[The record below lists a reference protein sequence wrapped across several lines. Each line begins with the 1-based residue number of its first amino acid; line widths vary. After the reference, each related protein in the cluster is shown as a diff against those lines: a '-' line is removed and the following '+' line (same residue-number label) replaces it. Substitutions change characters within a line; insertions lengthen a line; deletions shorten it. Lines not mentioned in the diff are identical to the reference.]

1 MVEEQKFRSDLFF
14 RLNVFPLQVP
24 PLRERPEDIP
34 LLVRHF
40 AEEFSRRMN
49 RTIETISSETM
60 KALCRYS
67 WPGNVRELQNVIE
80 RAVILSS
87 GPSLNIPVA
96 ELQHRTKRVAAGED
110 SSAGFPRR
118 KPVRSILTEVDRN
131 QIIEALKEA
140 GGRIGGSTGAASR
153 LGLKRTTFI
162 TRMKKL
168 GINPNTLAEH
178 DGADGDSSDT
188 PVM

>member
-1 MVEEQKFRSDLFF
+1 MY
-14 RLNVFPLQVP
+14 FPYKYLHYGNA
-24 PLRERPEDIP
+24 LRISPCWCGN
-34 LLVRHF
+34 F

-67 WPGNVRELQNVIE
+67 WPGNIRELQNVIE

-110 SSAGFPRR
+110 SSAGFP
-118 KPVRSILTEVDRN
+118 
-131 QIIEALKEA
+131 
-140 GGRIGGSTGAASR
+140 
-153 LGLKRTTFI
+153 
-162 TRMKKL
+162 
-168 GINPNTLAEH
+168 
-178 DGADGDSSDT
+178 
-188 PVM
+188 